1 MQTKTVQWFKVFDD
15 VNAITWQENSM
26 CVVEVNDTK
35 ITLALNKQII
45 HAFAYKCPHAGGIMS
60 EGFID
65 AMGNAVCPVHQY
77 RFNLKT
83 GRNYTGEDFLK
94 TYIVELRDSALYIG
108 FEEKTWKF

>member
-1 MQTKTVQWFKVFDD
+1 MLQKTIHWFKAVDD
-15 VNAITWQENSM
+15 VNTIHWQENSM
-26 CVVEVNDTK
+26 CVIEVNDTK
-35 ITLALNKQII
+35 ITLALNKQSI

-83 GRNYTGEDFLK
+83 GRNSTGEDFLK
-94 TYIVELRDSALYIG
+94 TYLVDIRDSALYVG

>member
-1 MQTKTVQWFKVFDD
+1 MQAKTVQWFKIFDD
-15 VNAITWQENSM
+15 VHAITWQENRM

-35 ITLALNKQII
+35 ITLAINKQNL

-65 AMGNAVCPVHQY
+65 AMGNAVCPVHLY

-83 GRNYTGEDFLK
+83 GRNSTGEDFLK
-94 TYIVELRDSALYIG
+94 TYLIEIRDSAVYVG
-108 FEEKTWKF
+108 FEEKSWKL